1 MSTTAIGGNV
11 CIFALHIYGD
21 NIYIFLKRWYNVCK
35 EKGVFAVNRKITVKV
50 SARALV
56 MMLALLFVLPVQC
69 VSAAMK
75 DADTI
80 TLDISNIPEDAAYID
95 VLIDFE
101 NGENYTKLNED
112 NLKRYDFDS
121 DELAKY
127 NEDGFV
133 SYSCHFRGIK
143 TDMKIKEGKT
153 VFVDEKTE
161 RQFYFDH
168 NSLKI
173 AVLDKNGHIMQVSDA
188 VDIKNDS
195 TDIYLV
201 GDIKYDVGENKVD
214 PDMFDNSTNDLA
226 LMLAYA
232 PWLVLIILI
241 IFVVLVAFITRN
253 IVIHRKKKAAVVGT
267 EQTSESSKALIIT
280 GCLVVITLAFAV
292 IVIKFMFFSI

>member
-112 NLKRYDFDS
+112 NLK
-121 DELAKY
+121 
-127 NEDGFV
+127 
-133 SYSCHFRGIK
+133 
-143 TDMKIKEGKT
+143 
-153 VFVDEKTE
+153 
-161 RQFYFDH
+161 
-168 NSLKI
+168 
-173 AVLDKNGHIMQVSDA
+173 
-188 VDIKNDS
+188 
-195 TDIYLV
+195 
-201 GDIKYDVGENKVD
+201 
-214 PDMFDNSTNDLA
+214 
-226 LMLAYA
+226 
-232 PWLVLIILI
+232 
-241 IFVVLVAFITRN
+241 
-253 IVIHRKKKAAVVGT
+253 
-267 EQTSESSKALIIT
+267 
-280 GCLVVITLAFAV
+280 
-292 IVIKFMFFSI
+292 